1 MSTGPKN
8 NDFTIRI
15 ANVNGTGSASAN
27 TLLMKSFFRMGIPV
41 VGKNYFPSNI
51 QGLPTWYEIRVSG
64 QGYMARSGRVDIL
77 LAMNAQTYR
86 KDLADVAPD
95 GYLIYDSMWPR
106 HKLLAR
112 DDVTIIGIPLAKMC
126 NENFST
132 ARSRVLMKNIAYV
145 GAVAALLEIELDVI
159 NASLDKMFAK
169 KASLLEANHIAF
181 KLGYEYAQKNFDCP
195 LPFKAEQMNE
205 TSEHIMIDGNTT
217 AALGAVFAGATVG
230 AWYPITPSTSVMDAF
245 TNFCERYRIDEES
258 GQAKYC
264 IIQAEDELSAM
275 GMVLGAGWNGARA
288 FTPTSGPGISLMSEL
303 LGYGYFTEI
312 PAVLINVQRCGPSTG
327 MPTRT
332 QQADIMACA
341 FASHGDTRHVLL
353 FPASPEEAFY
363 LTAQAFDLAE
373 RLQTPVIVLTDLD
386 IGMNDWMCRDLKW
399 NDTYVPD
406 RGKVLDAAALEK
418 MESFHRYLDVDEDAI
433 PYRTFPGEH
442 PKGAYFTRGSGH
454 NMYGAYTEDSNE
466 YLEVVDRLRRKWET
480 AKSYVPGPAI
490 FYSEKV
496 RTAII
501 SIGSCDGAVIEAR
514 DRLRES
520 GIDLNYMRVK
530 AFPFDEQ
537 VEQFI
542 DAHDHIYV
550 VEQNRDAQLRS
561 LLMLETDADAAK
573 LVPLLFYD
581 GLPLNARCIVDAIS
595 QDQVKGKGK
604 GKGKTKGVAA

>member
-1 MSTGPKN
+1 M
-8 NDFTIRI
+8 DEF
-15 ANVNGTGSASAN
+15 
-27 TLLMKSFFRMGIPV
+27 
-41 VGKNYFPSNI
+41 
-51 QGLPTWYEIRVSG
+51 QG
-64 QGYMARSGRVDIL
+64 
-77 LAMNAQTYR
+77 
-86 KDLADVAPD
+86 
-95 GYLIYDSMWPR
+95 
-106 HKLLAR
+106 
-112 DDVTIIGIPLAKMC
+112 
-126 NENFST
+126 
-132 ARSRVLMKNIAYV
+132 
-145 GAVAALLEIELDVI
+145 
-159 NASLDKMFAK
+159 
-169 KASLLEANHIAF
+169 
-181 KLGYEYAQKNFDCP
+181 
-195 LPFKAEQMNE
+195 
-205 TSEHIMIDGNTT
+205 
-217 AALGAVFAGATVG
+217 
-230 AWYPITPSTSVMDAF
+230 
-245 TNFCERYRIDEES
+245 FCERYRIDKET
-258 GQAKYC
+258 GRANYC

-332 QQADIMACA
+332 QQADILSCA

-386 IGMNDWMCRDLKW
+386 IGMNDWMCKDLQW
-399 NDTYVPD
+399 NDAYVPD

-433 PYRTFPGEH
+433 PYRTFPGVH

-490 FYSEKV
+490 FYKETL

-514 DRLRES
+514 DRLS
-520 GIDLNYMRVK
+520 DAGIDLNYMRVK

-542 DAHDHIYV
+542 DAHDKIYV

-561 LLMLETDADAAK
+561 LFLLEMNVDATK

-581 GLPLNARCIVDAIS
+581 GLPLHARGIVDSIS
-595 QDQVKGKGK
+595 EDQTRRTLRRKPKSESK
-604 GKGKTKGVAA
+604 EAAA